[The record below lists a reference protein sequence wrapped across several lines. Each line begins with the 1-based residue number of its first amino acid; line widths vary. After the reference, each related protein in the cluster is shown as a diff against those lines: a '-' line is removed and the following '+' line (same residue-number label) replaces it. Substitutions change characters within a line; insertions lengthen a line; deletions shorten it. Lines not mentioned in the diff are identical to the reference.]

1 MNTPQDMCPEAHI
14 EMWKHYD
21 NLRQAKNSGF
31 LTTNSILV
39 AIVGFLLREP
49 RPFIFLV
56 FIVLISLVGLAVCVS
71 WFLLLTRN
79 YAYIEHHR
87 NLAAGG
93 YWKPPNRLLPGSQFT
108 ERTPSA
114 AFVVLWI
121 GVLVFVTSVP
131 R

>member
-1 MNTPQDMCPEAHI
+1 MNQPQDMGPKTHI

-49 RPFIFLV
+49 RPVV
-56 FIVLISLVGLAVCVS
+56 FSILIVLISIVGLAVCIS
-71 WFLLLTRN
+71 WFLLLSRN
-79 YAYIEHHR
+79 YAYIKYHR
-87 NLAAGG
+87 DHAPGG
-93 YWKPPNRLLPGSQFT
+93 LWQPKSRFLPGSQWT

-114 AFVVLWI
+114 AFVILWI
-121 GVLVFVTSVP
+121 GVLVFVAP
-131 R
+131 IR

>member
-1 MNTPQDMCPEAHI
+1 MNNPQEMDHI

-39 AIVGFLLREP
+39 AVVGFLLREP
-49 RPFIFLV
+49 RPFIF
-56 FIVLISLVGLAVCVS
+56 FIFILLISVVGLLVCVS

-79 YAYIEHHR
+79 YRYIEHHR
-87 NLAAGG
+87 NLAPGG
-93 YWKPPNRLLPGSQFT
+93 DWKPGNPLLPGSQWT

-114 AFVVLWI
+114 AFVALWI
-121 GVLVFVTSVP
+121 GVLVFVTSIH

>member
-1 MNTPQDMCPEAHI
+1 MNNSHDMDSKSHI

-21 NLRQAKNSGF
+21 NLRQAKNNGF

-49 RPFIFLV
+49 RPFIFFL
-56 FIVLISLVGLAVCVS
+56 FIVLISVVGLLVCVS

-79 YAYIEHHR
+79 YAYIKHHR
-87 NLAAGG
+87 DHAAGG
-93 YWKPPNRLLPGSQFT
+93 NWKPGNRLLPGSQWT

-114 AFVVLWI
+114 AFVALWI
-121 GVLVFVTSVP
+121 GVLVFVTSIH